1 MMLGES
7 DNLVNTDKSREIYDK
22 MTNCKYRRIKEIEG
36 GDHYMINWE
45 HTYRDVQ
52 KETIQFIQTVLDKKI
67 I

>member
-52 KETIQFIQTVLDKKI
+52 KETI
-67 I
+67 